1 MLPRPDATTILTVKD
16 AAKKLK
22 GSLRRAFQA
31 QVVLDHC
38 DGNISHAKTLFGWNQ
53 PTIRR
58 ALQER
63 ETGEIIPD
71 RQRPGRT
78 TFSEKLP
85 NLQNDIRSLV
95 DPNSQTHP
103 TFDNTFRYT
112 RMTARA
118 VLEALVQEKGYKKK
132 ELPALS
138 TMRELLGKMGYRLR
152 RVQKTKP
159 QKKNPETDAIFANVK
174 AAHAKSDKDDKT
186 LRISIDAKAKIK
198 LGEFSR
204 GGKLR
209 CLEPVKASDHDM
221 DANGILVPFGI
232 LEVKQKQFNVVYGNS
247 LETSDFIVD
256 CLEKWWRYRKRH
268 YQHIERLQIDLDN
281 GPELESHRTQFIKRI
296 VEFSDKNELLI
307 ELVYYPPYH
316 SKYNPVEHCWGVLES
331 HWSGA
336 LLTDWTTVREWTKSM
351 RWSGIPPNVY
361 FLDKSY
367 ERGAKLNK
375 RELKP
380 YLQRLIR
387 TPNIEKWGIV
397 IECQKIA

>member
-1 MLPRPDATTILTVKD
+1 MLSRPDPQVVQTIKNAANTMNRVK
-16 AAKKLK
+16 
-22 GSLRRAFQA
+22 RRQFQA

-38 DGNISHAKTLFGWNQ
+38 DGNTSLAKTVFGWDQ
-53 PTIRR
+53 ETTRK
-58 ALQER
+58 ALHEM
-63 ETGEIIPD
+63 ETGKIIPD
-71 RQRPGRT
+71 RHRKSRP

-103 TFDNTFRYT
+103 TFKNTFRYT

-118 VLEALVQEKGYKKK
+118 VLEALVQEKGYQKKK
-132 ELPALS
+132 LPAES
-138 TMRELLGKMGYRLR
+138 TMRDLLNKMGYRLR

-159 QKKNPETDAIFANVK
+159 QKKIPETDAIFANVK
-174 AAHAKSDKDDKT
+174 SAHAKSDKDDKT
-186 LRISIDAKAKIK
+186 LRISIDTKAKIK

-209 CLEPVKASDHDM
+209 CFEPVKALDHDM
-221 DANGILVPFGI
+221 EASGILIPFGI

-247 LETSDFIVD
+247 RETSDFAVD
-256 CLEKWWRYRKRH
+256 CLEHWWRYRKRH

-296 VEFSDKNELLI
+296 VDFSDAIQLPI

-336 LLTDWTTVREWTKSM
+336 LLTDWQAVREWTKSM
-351 RWSGIPPNVY
+351 RWDGIAPNVY
-361 FLDKSY
+361 VLDREY
-367 ERGAKLNK
+367 HTGAKLTAQEMK
-375 RELKP
+375 SYAL
-380 YLQRLIR
+380 RLHR
-387 TPNIEKWGIV
+387 NPTIERWSLV
-397 IECQKIA
+397 IQPS